1 MRPSVAYTFLIC
13 LWTSSR
19 AVHSFSARSLTHI
32 THQRLAHQEAWGG
45 LSDALQSAGE
55 AISSAAHDVVG
66 SVTDSAA
73 KALLGDR
80 AVDKFELPPPSIRQ
94 INIQVVTCVGALLA
108 VLGMGYA
115 ADVLFPAKKVLT
127 RPSYTCMAMLL
138 SSYAILIPGLV
149 SNLFEFLLGVQ
160 MLGINVL
167 LTEVDGEPGPIAES
181 TFGLVHL
188 LCQTGGYV
196 GAVLVVIYAMVIPSV
211 KLVALIVAEIWRDSE
226 DPRQVQKSKRFIQVV
241 QFISKWACPDMFA
254 YILLLYLFRHLDGSG
269 GIVVA
274 PARLGIGFACFSIF
288 CVFSTFSTLM
298 IQVPET
304 SDAVSEEIARPIVA
318 RWFGTENIQLV
329 TAVLTIL
336 FLILFGMGLAMPVMI
351 LYLDSNLL
359 LQPRGPLDPS
369 MKPIIDTLHIE
380 DLVNSEVT
388 IFSATS
394 ALAGYIASGELND
407 IFAVV
412 MLTVFVMAL
421 PIANMFCLLGGAW
434 HLRSKEPDTAAA
446 WQFLRHSKWLKH
458 ISMLDVFI
466 MGIIVVTAAGS
477 AYSQQGVLFGV
488 MIGLWILLLA
498 EATHYFTH
506 YQVHDVYHF
515 LEKSAAKQ

>member
-1 MRPSVAYTFLIC
+1 MRPSVMYFFLVC
-13 LWTSSR
+13 LWTSTT
-19 AVHSFSARSLTHI
+19 AAHGFSARSLTSI
-32 THQRLAHQEAWGG
+32 THQRLVQQDAWGG

-55 AISSAAHDVVG
+55 AISSAAENVVG
-66 SVTDSAA
+66 SVTDTAA
-73 KALLGDR
+73 KAMLGDR
-80 AVDKFELPPPSIRQ
+80 AVDSFELPPPTIRQ
-94 INIQVVTCVGALLA
+94 INKEVVLCVVALLA
-108 VLGMGYA
+108 VLGAGYA
-115 ADVLFPAKKVLT
+115 ADLYLPARKVLT
-127 RPSYTCMAMLL
+127 RPSYSCMAMLL
-138 SSYAILIPGLV
+138 GSYAILIPGLV

-167 LTEVDGEPGPIAES
+167 LTEVDGEPSPIAES

-196 GAVLVVIYAMVIPSV
+196 GAVLVVLYAMVIPSV
-211 KLVALIVAEIWRDSE
+211 KLIALVSAEIWRDSE
-226 DPRQVQKSKRFIQVV
+226 DPRKVQRSKRFIQVV

-254 YILLLYLFRHLDGSG
+254 YILLLYLFRHLDGQG

-298 IQVPET
+298 IRVPDT
-304 SDAVSEEIARPIVA
+304 ADDLSDDVARPMLA
-318 RWFGTENIQLV
+318 RWFGIENIQMV
-329 TAVLTIL
+329 TAALAL
-336 FLILFGMGLAMPVMI
+336 MFLVLFGLGLAMPVMV

-359 LQPRGPLDPS
+359 IKPRGPLDPS
-369 MKPIIDTLHIE
+369 MKPIVDTLHIE

-388 IFSATS
+388 IFSATA
-394 ALAGYIASGELND
+394 ALAKYIASGELND

-421 PIANMFCLLGGAW
+421 PIVNMFCLLAASW
-434 HLRSKEPDTAAA
+434 HLRSKQPDTAAA
-446 WQFLRHSKWLKH
+446 WQFLRHSTWLKH

-488 MIGLWILLLA
+488 MVGLWILLLA
-498 EATHYFTH
+498 EVTHYFTH
-506 YQVHDVYHF
+506 YQVHGVYRF
-515 LEKSAAKQ
+515 LENNAEKQ